1 MLSLFSCLLLI
12 LSALFLAVPMA
23 SGKAK
28 HQLKHDTTDA
38 FKLLEVFPYAIAL
51 FDADQDGD
59 LECVMMLKE
68 HLDQNKKTT
77 SYVMLLPPL
86 NGRPAENHTYHAR
99 EGAAPDKLLFT
110 LDDGVDEQ
118 SVNFIYTN
126 YKNCVVV
133 DIPFKNKQSCG
144 LWVKKDALHS
154 LPQECLDQFEDNCDM
169 AFSRFDDE
177 TCKGLFDNV

>member
-110 LDDGVDEQ
+110 LDDG
-118 SVNFIYTN
+118 
-126 YKNCVVV
+126 
-133 DIPFKNKQSCG
+133 CG